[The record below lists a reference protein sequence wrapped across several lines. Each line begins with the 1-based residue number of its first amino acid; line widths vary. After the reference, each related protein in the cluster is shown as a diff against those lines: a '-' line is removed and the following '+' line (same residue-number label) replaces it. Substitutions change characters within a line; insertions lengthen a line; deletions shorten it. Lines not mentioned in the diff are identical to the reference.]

1 MSQAVVDTRAVE
13 KRRRILQ
20 AAWRLVL
27 RQGLRSATMEGL
39 AREAGIAK
47 GTLYAQFADKE
58 AVLGGVVDDLLV
70 ELEAAFSE
78 GMAGAGTAAE
88 RIGAALAGKYC
99 FILRAVEGS
108 PHANEILGTHHDFA
122 ARFATLDRAIEAG
135 VGAALVKAGVA
146 DPVFLARLVI
156 GASDGVARR
165 LADSAAAER
174 AIRLLCRRLIEPE
187 ARAAKTPLPS
197 PRKRIHDAPKRD

>member
-1 MSQAVVDTRAVE
+1 MSEAVVDTRAAE

-27 RQGLRSATMEGL
+27 RQGLRAATMEGL

-47 GTLYAQFADKE
+47 GTLYAQFPDKE
-58 AVLGGVVDDLLV
+58 AVLGAVIDDMLV
-70 ELEAAFSE
+70 ELEGAFTE
-78 GMAGAGTAAE
+78 GMAGAGTPAE

-108 PHANEILGTHHDFA
+108 PHASEILSTHHDFA
-122 ARFATLDRAIEAG
+122 ARFATLDRAIETG
-135 VGAALVKAGVA
+135 VASALTKAGVA

-156 GASDGVARR
+156 GAADGAARR
-165 LADSAAAER
+165 LADAAAAER

-187 ARAAKTPLPS
+187 TRS
-197 PRKRIHDAPKRD
+197 

>member
-1 MSQAVVDTRAVE
+1 
-13 KRRRILQ
+13 
-20 AAWRLVL
+20 
-27 RQGLRSATMEGL
+27 MEGL

-108 PHANEILGTHHDFA
+108 PHANEILSTHHDFA

-146 DPVFLARLVI
+146 DPVFLARPRHRRF
-156 GASDGVARR
+156 GRRRAPPRRCRGRRARDPAS
-165 LADSAAAER
+165 LSAA
-174 AIRLLCRRLIEPE
+174 
-187 ARAAKTPLPS
+187 
-197 PRKRIHDAPKRD
+197 